1 MVERKF
7 REAIIVGNSSVVD
20 DSFMSMLSLEIIE
33 CIQEGREDLLG

>member
-20 DSFMSMLSLEIIE
+20 DSFMSMLLEIIE
-33 CIQEGREDLLG
+33 YIQGGREDLLD